1 MKKHQSFIL
10 LTLVV
15 SVVAFWALNRSF
27 FARWFMGIRAEAS
40 TEATLIEMDL
50 RMKYYEKREEKRV
63 TGPGKWTEKD
73 ELEFRALEG
82 LFGTR

>member
-1 MKKHQSFIL
+1 
-10 LTLVV
+10 
-15 SVVAFWALNRSF
+15 
-27 FARWFMGIRAEAS
+27 MGIRAEAS